1 MRVKDIIDEDFTNY
15 KVSSMFIALG
25 TCNFKCCTE
34 SNLPITICQNQ
45 PIAQQKDIEISVD
58 EIFYRYISNSL
69 TSAIAIGG
77 LEPLSMWNDIVD
89 LIKYF
94 REHNCND
101 VFVIYT
107 GYYENEIE
115 KQINQ
120 IKQYKNIIFKFGRF
134 IPNQEKHYD
143 EVLGVYLASNNQYGK
158 VIS

>member
-1 MRVKDIIDEDFTNY
+1 MKVKDIIDEDFINY
-15 KVSSMFIALG
+15 KEIAMFIALG

-45 PIAQQKDIEISVD
+45 PIAKQKDIEVSVD
-58 EIFYRYISNSL
+58 EIFYRYTSNPIISSIVI
-69 TSAIAIGG
+69 SG
-77 LEPLSMWNDIVD
+77 LEPLSMWNDIID

-120 IKQYKNIIFKFGRF
+120 IKHYKNIVFKFGRF

-143 EVLGVYLASNNQYGK
+143 EILGVYLASNNQYGK

>member
-15 KVSSMFIALG
+15 KEISMFIALG

-45 PIAQQKDIEISVD
+45 PIAKQKDIEVSVD
-58 EIFYRYISNSL
+58 EIFYRYTSNPL
-69 TSAIAIGG
+69 TSSIVISG
-77 LEPLSMWNDIVD
+77 LEPLSMWEDVFE
-89 LIKYF
+89 LVQYF
-94 REHNCND
+94 REHNYSD
-101 VFVIYT
+101 PFVIYT

-120 IKQYKNIIFKFGRF
+120 IKQYKNIVFKFGRF